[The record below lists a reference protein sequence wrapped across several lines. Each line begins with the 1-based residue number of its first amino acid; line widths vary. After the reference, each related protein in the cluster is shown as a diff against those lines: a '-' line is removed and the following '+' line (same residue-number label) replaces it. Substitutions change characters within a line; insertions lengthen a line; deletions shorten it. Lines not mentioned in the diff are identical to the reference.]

1 MGVAID
7 FSPVGTKMAIKL
19 HNVNQMGVS
28 FYTTGD
34 IEFEVHNIKIRISF
48 THQELDG

>member
-1 MGVAID
+1 MWELRLISLV
-7 FSPVGTKMAIKL
+7 PTKMAIKL
-19 HNVNQMGVS
+19 HHVKQMGIS

-34 IEFEVHNIKIRISF
+34 TEFEVHNIKIRISF